1 MKTPHLPA
9 TQPRART
16 RRAATLAAA
25 LLATTFATG
34 CGAQRQ
40 AATPNSA
47 APVTAVAKLLTPQ
60 GQLMGQA
67 IFTQTQQGVQIALT
81 TEGLTPGLHGY
92 HIHTN
97 GACAPGPDAATGRT
111 VDFGAAGGHFDPGES
126 GKHGQPGAPAHM
138 NHAGE
143 LPNLQADGAGK
154 ASQADGAGKASLNY
168 INEQVSLLPGK
179 TSVLGRTLVI
189 HANPDDYQTNPAGN
203 SGPRVLCGVI
213 ERSQLGNT
221 TTG

>member
-1 MKTPHLPA
+1 MKTPPSFPQTQRAGLRAPA
-9 TQPRART
+9 M
-16 RRAATLAAA
+16 AAA
-25 LLATTFATG
+25 LLAAALAAG

-40 AATPNSA
+40 AATPHAA

-60 GQLMGQA
+60 GQPMGQA
-67 IFTQTQQGVQIALT
+67 IFTQTPKGVEIALT
-81 TEGLTPGLHGY
+81 AEGLTPGLHGY

-97 GACAPGPDAATGRT
+97 GACAPGPDPATGRT

-126 GKHGQPGAPAHM
+126 GKHGRPGAPAHA

-154 ASQADGAGKASLNY
+154 ASLQYVND
-168 INEQVSLLPGK
+168 QVALTPGK
-179 TSVLGRTLVI
+179 NSVMGRALVV